1 MKSLSILI
9 CTLPNRPER
18 QASLAQLMDILRPQI
33 YAHQDRV
40 ELIIHDG
47 GSHMSTGQKRQALL
61 TMSHGDYVVYIDDDD
76 LVPSYYVD
84 EMLKAIDQGPCC
96 VGINGTITTDG
107 QHETVWRL
115 SKDYANVDKVENGR
129 TILYRRTNHITA
141 VRRDIALRAGFPDK
155 SNAEDKHYS
164 DRLILHT
171 EVKIEPPMY
180 WYRFSTKNKT
190 YK

>member
-9 CTLPNRPER
+9 CTLPSRIQSLRELIAVLQP
-18 QASLAQLMDILRPQI
+18 QLDQFAS
-33 YAHQDRV
+33 RV
-40 ELIIHDG
+40 EILLHDAG
-47 GSHMSTGQKRQALL
+47 PPMSTGTKRQSLL
-61 TMSHGDYVVYIDDDD
+61 IMSHCDYVVYIDDDD
-76 LVPSYYVD
+76 LVPSYYVE
-84 EMLKAIDQGPCC
+84 EMLKAIDQGPDC

-115 SKDYANVDKVENGR
+115 SKDYQNVDKVENGR
-129 TILYRRTNHITA
+129 PILYRRTNHITA

-164 DRLILHT
+164 DRLILRT